1 MESIKIR
8 TYIGDDGIL
17 QIQLPPEIANQELD
31 VVIVFQPVIQKS
43 SQSPNKTPE
52 ELGYSRKFV
61 EEVIGSWEGDPLE
74 RPEQL
79 PFEEREEI
87 QWPIS

>member
-87 QWPIS
+87 QWPTS

>member
-17 QIQLPPEIANQELD
+17 QIQLPPEITNQELD
-31 VVIVFQPVIQKS
+31 VVIVFQTVVQKS
-43 SQSPNKTPE
+43 LQSSTKTPE
-52 ELGYSRKFV
+52 ELEYSRKFV
-61 EEVIGSWEGDPLE
+61 EEVIGSWEGEPLE

-79 PFEEREEI
+79 PIEEREEI
-87 QWPIS
+87 QWSIS